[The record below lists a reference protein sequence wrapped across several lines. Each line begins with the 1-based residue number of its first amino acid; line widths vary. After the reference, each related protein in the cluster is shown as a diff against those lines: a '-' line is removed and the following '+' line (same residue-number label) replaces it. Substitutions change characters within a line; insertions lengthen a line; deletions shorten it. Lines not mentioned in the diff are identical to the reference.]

1 VKFISLIR
9 FKTKPTKASIA
20 QNIKCIKHVSSKEG
34 VKCIG
39 YYYTL
44 GRYDAVLIMEAPDEK
59 AVLRASL
66 RRGDCMSIET
76 LVAIPAEEARKL
88 IKK

>member
-20 QNIKCIKHVSSKEG
+20 QNLKCIKLESAKEG
-34 VKCIG
+34 VKCID
-39 YYYTL
+39 YFYTL
-44 GRYDAVLIMEAPDEK
+44 GRFDAVLIMEAPDEK
-59 AVLRASL
+59 AVLRASI